1 MNVIIGDSSKIM
13 LISIKGCFLIFC
25 AVNKVRDDDSI
36 LFSLCSCSI
45 SSIAL
50 SKFKES

>member
-36 LFSLCSCSI
+36 LFSLRNLVAVLLV
-45 SSIAL
+45 AL
-50 SKFKES
+50 H